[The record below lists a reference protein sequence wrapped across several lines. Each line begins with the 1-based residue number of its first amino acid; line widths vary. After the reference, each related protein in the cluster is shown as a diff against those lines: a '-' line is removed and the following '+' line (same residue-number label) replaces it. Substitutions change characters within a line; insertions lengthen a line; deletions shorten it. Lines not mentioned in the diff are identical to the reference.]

1 MLNAGSGYS
10 TLGVGKSVEAGR
22 EGSETSITGGGGG
35 GVDGEPIVEEEGDA
49 ADERELDSSGTE
61 VGDGS
66 DWPRTAA
73 AYETDP
79 LLVRRGGTGRLGVG
93 AVNGGAN
100 VPSGGGGKAATTA
113 AGKLTTT
120 CGGDRRGCEGVR
132 EAACGRV
139 WASRLGSGL
148 PRLPAEDSRR
158 PRAGSCCREGGEMPR
173 WTDRLG
179 ESSGTIDGSQSRP
192 DQEASFLVNLVKWHQ
207 LYNKGKGLTAVVE
220 PCVGSA
226 VDGFDAVVDDEAL
239 LEPEEDVRLV
249 LGGAQVE
256 LGLDQAA
263 LESVPRKS
271 REAAPVLEV
280 VKLGGAEPTG
290 AEPG

>member
-1 MLNAGSGYS
+1 MYEGENGPAATACQTGGSEGALESSGAKMLNAGSGYS

-22 EGSETSITGGGGG
+22 EGSETSITGGAG
-35 GVDGEPIVEEEGDA
+35 GVDGEPIVEEEEEGDA
-49 ADERELDSSGTE
+49 ADESEVDSSGTD
-61 VGDGS
+61 VGEEGRAS
-66 DWPRTAA
+66 PRTAA

-100 VPSGGGGKAATTA
+100 VPTVGGGKAATT

-132 EAACGRV
+132 VAVGGRV

-148 PRLPAEDSRR
+148 PRLPTDDSRR
-158 PRAGSCCREGGEMPR
+158 PRAGSGCLEGGEMPR

-192 DQEASFLVNLVKWHQ
+192 DQGEGRVNFV
-207 LYNKGKGLTAVVE
+207 N
-220 PCVGSA
+220 
-226 VDGFDAVVDDEAL
+226 
-239 LEPEEDVRLV
+239 
-249 LGGAQVE
+249 
-256 LGLDQAA
+256 
-263 LESVPRKS
+263 
-271 REAAPVLEV
+271 
-280 VKLGGAEPTG
+280 
-290 AEPG
+290 

>member
-1 MLNAGSGYS
+1 MLKAGSGYS

-22 EGSETSITGGGGG
+22 EGSDTSITGGGGDSSG
-35 GVDGEPIVEEEGDA
+35 GVDGDPVDDDDEGDA
-49 ADERELDSSGTE
+49 ADESELDSSGTE
-61 VGDGS
+61 AGEEGRAS
-66 DWPRTAA
+66 PRTAA

-79 LLVRRGGTGRLGVG
+79 LLVRRGGTGRLGIG

-132 EAACGRV
+132 VAACGRV

-148 PRLPAEDSRR
+148 PRLPTDDSRR

-192 DQEASFLVNLVKWHQ
+192 DQEASSLVNF
-207 LYNKGKGLTAVVE
+207 
-220 PCVGSA
+220 
-226 VDGFDAVVDDEAL
+226 VD
-239 LEPEEDVRLV
+239 
-249 LGGAQVE
+249 
-256 LGLDQAA
+256 
-263 LESVPRKS
+263 
-271 REAAPVLEV
+271 
-280 VKLGGAEPTG
+280 
-290 AEPG
+290 